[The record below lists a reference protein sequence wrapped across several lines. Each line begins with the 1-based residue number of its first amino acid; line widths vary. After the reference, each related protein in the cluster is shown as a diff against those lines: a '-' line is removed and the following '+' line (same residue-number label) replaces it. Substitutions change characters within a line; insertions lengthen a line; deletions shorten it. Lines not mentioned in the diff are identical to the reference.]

1 MSLSLDFDFI
11 HVCIQSHYGLKKELK
26 LDQIIAARMTAHNH
40 LIWLKYHNNLHKNH
54 AKHSALLR

>member
-40 LIWLKYHNNLHKNH
+40 LI
-54 AKHSALLR
+54 